1 MSTTISN
8 FKSPASASESATL
21 PETPPAATECPVGLV
36 WREADAQH
44 WYAVGFGFGL
54 YLEVPN
60 PKAGTLVWR
69 VQIRGIDPCPALVD
83 QGTAPTLEA
92 AKAAA
97 EACLRAWVA
106 RLNAS
111 LGGA

>member
-8 FKSPASASESATL
+8 FKSPNSA